1 MNMPR
6 TARKTSLSNIYH
18 VMLRGI
24 NRQNIFEEDED
35 RLYFMN
41 ILGRCKKVSGFKLY
55 AFVLMSNHVHLL
67 IEPADESLDTI
78 FRRIGTRY
86 AVWYNQKYQR
96 VGHLFQ
102 DRFRSENIESDLYFK
117 TVLRYIVQ
125 NPMKAG
131 IESRPGSYRW
141 SSFLAYEHGR
151 GSVTD
156 TQYALDL
163 FGGRQELID
172 YLNQNNDD
180 DTVMDEAS
188 YDKRL
193 RDDLAKGKMYR
204 ITQCSSASEFQQLD
218 SFVQKE
224 YARKMHH
231 EGLSLGQISRMTGM
245 PKTTV
250 YKAVKAL
257 DNQDDAAEAL
267 QLHESEVDFVLYCM
281 DQDTIW

>member
-1 MNMPR
+1 MPR

-24 NRQNIFEEDED
+24 NRQNIFEEDEG

-41 ILGRCKKVSGFKLY
+41 VLGRCKKVSGFKLY

-86 AVWYNQKYQR
+86 AVWFNQKYQR

-102 DRFRSENIESDLYFK
+102 DRFKSENVESGLYFM
-117 TVLRYIVQ
+117 TVLRYIIQ

-131 IESRPGSYRW
+131 IESHPGSYRW
-141 SSFLAYEHGR
+141 SSFLAYEQGK
-151 GSVTD
+151 GTVTD

-163 FGGRQELID
+163 FGSKQALVD
-172 YLNQNNDD
+172 YFNQINDD
-180 DTVMDEAS
+180 DSVMDEAS
-188 YDKRL
+188 CDHRL
-193 RDDLAKGKMYR
+193 KNDLAKEKMRR
-204 ITQCSSASEFQQLD
+204 ITQCSSVSEFEQLD
-218 SFVQKE
+218 SSLRKE

-231 EGLSLGQISRMTGM
+231 EGLSLSQISRLTGM

-250 YKAVKAL
+250 YKAVKAS
-257 DNQDDAAEAL
+257 DEPVVADESL
-267 QLHESEVDFVLYCM
+267 QLHEPEPDFVLYCM
-281 DQDTIW
+281 NPDTIW

>member
-18 VMLRGI
+18 VMLRGV

-41 ILGRCKKVSGFKLY
+41 ILGRCKKVSGFRLY

-67 IEPADESLDTI
+67 IEPAGETLETV

-86 AVWYNQKYQR
+86 AGWYNQKYQR
-96 VGHLFQ
+96 AGHLFQ
-102 DRFRSENIESDLYFK
+102 DRFRSENVETGLYFMA
-117 TVLRYIVQ
+117 VLRYIIQ

-141 SSFLAYEHGR
+141 SSFLAYEHGK
-151 GSVTD
+151 GTVTD

-163 FGGRQELID
+163 FGGRRELVD
-172 YLNQNNDD
+172 FLNQKDDD

-188 YDKRL
+188 CDRRL
-193 RDDLAKGKMYR
+193 KNDLAKEKMSR
-204 ITQCSSASEFQQLD
+204 ITHCSSVSEFQQLD
-218 SFVQKE
+218 SLLQKE
-224 YARKMHH
+224 HARKMYR
-231 EGLSLGQISRMTGM
+231 EGLSLGQISRLTGI

-250 YKAVKAL
+250 YKAVKVP
-257 DNQDDAAEAL
+257 DRQTDAAEEM
-267 QLHESEVDFVLYCM
+267 QLHEPGPDLALYCM
-281 DQDTIW
+281 DPDTIW

>member
-1 MNMPR
+1 MPR

-35 RLYFMN
+35 RLYFLN
-41 ILGRCKKVSGFKLY
+41 ILGRCKKLSGFKLY
-55 AFVLMSNHVHLL
+55 AFVLMSNHVHFL

-86 AVWYNQKYQR
+86 AVWFNQKYQR

-102 DRFRSENIESDLYFK
+102 DRFRSENVESDQYFR
-117 TVLRYIVQ
+117 TVLRYIIQ

-141 SSFLAYEHGR
+141 SSFLAYEHGK
-151 GSVTD
+151 GTVTD

-163 FGGRQELID
+163 FGGRQELVD

-188 YDKRL
+188 YDRRL
-193 RDDLAKGKMYR
+193 RDDLAKAKMRR
-204 ITQCSSASEFQQLD
+204 ITQCSSVSEFQQLD
-218 SFVQKE
+218 SLIQKE

-250 YKAVKAL
+250 YKAVKAP
-257 DNQDDAAEAL
+257 DNQDAAAETL
-267 QLHESEVDFVLYCM
+267 QLHESEPEFVLYCM
-281 DQDTIW
+281 DPDTIW

>member
-67 IEPADESLDTI
+67 IEPTDESLDTI

-86 AVWYNQKYQR
+86 AVWFNQKYQR

-102 DRFRSENIESDLYFK
+102 DRFRSENVESSLYFM
-117 TVLRYIVQ
+117 TVLRYIIQ

-141 SSFLAYEHGR
+141 SSFLAYEQGK
-151 GSVTD
+151 GTVTD

-163 FGGRQELID
+163 FGGKQQLVE
-172 YLNQNNDD
+172 YLNQKNDD
-180 DTVMDEAS
+180 DSVMDEAS
-188 YDKRL
+188 CDRRL
-193 RDDLAKGKMYR
+193 KNDLAKEKMRR
-204 ITQCSSASEFQQLD
+204 ITQCSSVSEFEQLD
-218 SFVQKE
+218 SSLRKE
-224 YARKMHH
+224 YVRKMHH
-231 EGLSLGQISRMTGM
+231 EGLSLGQISRLTGM

-250 YKAVKAL
+250 YKAVQVPEDQAG
-257 DNQDDAAEAL
+257 AEKPL
-267 QLHESEVDFVLYCM
+267 QLHEPEPDFVLYCM
-281 DQDTIW
+281 DPDTIW